1 MQNIQ
6 NMINKK
12 APKLLKEI
20 EVQTCQEI
28 LQWDKVFKV
37 NINKLLPNQTKNL
50 NKCLKEV
57 GSYHRQVT
65 ILLIYKMNS

>member
-1 MQNIQ
+1 MVIVEQKINIKLKAKYTHLHSSFKVLRNKILYKIAHNHTEKEMQNIQ

-28 LQWDKVFKV
+28 LQ
-37 NINKLLPNQTKNL
+37 
-50 NKCLKEV
+50 
-57 GSYHRQVT
+57 
-65 ILLIYKMNS
+65 